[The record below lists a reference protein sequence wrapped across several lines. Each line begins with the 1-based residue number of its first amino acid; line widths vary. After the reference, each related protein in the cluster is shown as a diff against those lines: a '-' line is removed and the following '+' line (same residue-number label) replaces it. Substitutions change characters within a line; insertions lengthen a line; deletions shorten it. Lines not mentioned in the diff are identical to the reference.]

1 MAITHISVR
10 GARQHNLRDINVRI
24 PRNTL
29 TVVTGLSG
37 SGKSSLAFD
46 TIYAEG
52 QRRYVETLSAYARQF
67 LDQIERPDVDSIE
80 GLSPAISIEQK
91 TTSRSPRSTVGTI
104 TEIYDY
110 LRLLY
115 ASVGTP
121 HCPQCG
127 RPIARQTTDQIV
139 QRILQLGLG
148 ERVTVMAPV
157 VRGRKGEFKD
167 LLDQLDQQGFRARVD
182 GEQRDISEPLYL
194 DRRKNHTIEAV
205 IDRILLKPATP
216 ASASGLVSETAESKK
231 AVPGKPTV
239 EKRLETAVT
248 KALQMANGLVL
259 IAIAGSADQLFSSSM
274 ACPDCGLDVPKLEPR
289 SFSFNSNFGAC
300 PECHGLGSLYDL
312 DPAKVITDW
321 SKPLL
326 DGGLGPGSSSQYLLK
341 LVHLAAVRYKID
353 LKVPFEDLPV
363 RHQHILVYGPPKG
376 EAPRT
381 GFHGVLAF
389 LRDSMEEARSD
400 SYRESMMA
408 YMSATPCPACRGK
421 RLRPE
426 SLAVKI
432 GGLSIADFTAL
443 PLNRALSAAI
453 GLSFT
458 DREALIAERIRH
470 EIAER
475 LEFLCAV
482 GLTYLSLDRNAA
494 TLSGGEGQRIRLATQ
509 IGSKLRG
516 VLYVLD
522 EPSIGLHQRD
532 NNRLIDALI
541 KLRDLGNT
549 VLVVE
554 HDEDTIRHA
563 DYVLDL
569 GPGAGRLGG
578 FVVAEGT
585 PAQIM
590 ACPESL
596 TGRYLS
602 GATPMLQRSHPR
614 PLTGKWIT
622 ISGAREHNLQDLNI
636 RIPLGIMLVITGVS
650 GSGKSTLINDILYRS
665 LAQTLYGSREEP
677 GSHESLEGA
686 EQIDKV
692 IRIDQSP
699 IGRTPRS
706 NPATYTQ
713 VFSPIRDLFA
723 MLPES
728 RERGYKPGRFSF
740 NVTGGRCET
749 CQGDGQR
756 RIEMNFMPDVYVEC
770 EVCSG
775 RRYNQETMAVKFK
788 NHSIADILNL
798 TIEDALTVL
807 ADVPQV
813 RQKLQT
819 LVDVGLG
826 YIHLGQSATTL
837 SGGEAQRMKLARELS
852 KRQTGR
858 TLYLLD
864 EPTTGLH
871 FDDVRK
877 LLEVLHRL
885 ADLGN
890 SVLIIEHNLD
900 VIRNADWI
908 LDLGPEGGEDGGRV
922 VAEGRPAR
930 IAATAGSYTGQF
942 LARYYATPS
951 GHLEVLESEFT
962 LDDSTALLEPAPT
975 EPKNY
980 KTGPASDK
988 PQRRYGKKTG
998 VPEAEWSLPAKE
1010 TAPGATAKLGKS
1022 KKTAAKKTVTAAV
1035 KLDKAGAHA
1044 SGPGLISVTG
1054 DSPSILKKSAPKKA
1068 APKKTAPKKAAVKKT
1083 SSRKKAPVRP

>member
-1 MAITHISVR
+1 MPITHISVR

-115 ASVGTP
+115 ASIGTP
-121 HCPQCG
+121 HCPNCG
-127 RPIARQTTDQIV
+127 RPIAHQTADQIV
-139 QRILQLGLG
+139 QRILEQGRG
-148 ERVTVMAPV
+148 ERVTVMAPI
-157 VRGRKGEFKD
+157 VRGRKGEFKE
-167 LLDQLDQQGFRARVD
+167 LLDQLDRQGFRARVD
-182 GEQRDISEPLYL
+182 GELRDLSEPVLL

-205 IDRILLKPATP
+205 VDRILLKTSPVDAP
-216 ASASGLVSETAESKK
+216 PLP
-231 AVPGKPTV
+231 PGKPSV
-239 EKRLETAVT
+239 EKRLDLAVA
-248 KALQMANGLVL
+248 KALQLANGLVL
-259 IAIAGSADQLFSSSM
+259 VAVAGGSESPEQLFSSSM
-274 ACPDCGLDVPKLEPR
+274 ACPDCGLDVPRLEPR
-289 SFSFNSNFGAC
+289 SFSFNSAFGAC

-326 DGGLGPGSSSQYLLK
+326 DGLGPGSTSQYLLR
-341 LVHLAAVRYKID
+341 LIHLAADRYKID
-353 LKVPFEDLPV
+353 LQTPFEELPV
-363 RHQHILVYGPPKG
+363 KQQHLLVYGPPKG
-376 EAPRT
+376 EGPRT

-389 LRDSMEEARSD
+389 LRDSIEEARSD

-408 YMSATPCPACRGK
+408 YMSATPCPVCRGK

-453 GLSFT
+453 NLSFT
-458 DREALIAERIRH
+458 ERQSLIAERIRH

-482 GLTYLSLDRNAA
+482 GLNYLSLDRNAA

-509 IGSKLRG
+509 IGSRLRG

-532 NNRLIDALI
+532 NNRLIQALE

-554 HDEDTIRHA
+554 HDEETIRHA

-578 FVVAEGT
+578 QVVAQGT
-585 PAQIM
+585 PAEIM

-602 GATPMLQRSHPR
+602 GASGMLQRAHPR
-614 PLTGKWIT
+614 PLAGKWIT
-622 ISGAREHNLQDLNI
+622 VTGAREHNLQDVTI
-636 RIPLGIMLVITGVS
+636 RIPLGVMTLVTGVS

-665 LAQTLYGSREEP
+665 LAKSIYGSREEP
-677 GSHESLEGA
+677 GVHDTITGA

-723 MLPES
+723 MLPEA

-740 NVTGGRCET
+740 NVGGGRCEA

-756 RIEMNFMPDVYVEC
+756 RIEMNFMPDVYVQC
-770 EVCSG
+770 EICNG
-775 RRYNQETMAVKFK
+775 RRYNQETLAVKFK
-788 NHSIADILNL
+788 GHSIADILEL

-807 ADVPQV
+807 TDVPQV

-826 YIHLGQSATTL
+826 YVHLGQSATTL

-885 ADLGN
+885 TDLGN
-890 SVLIIEHNLD
+890 TVIIIEHNLD

-908 LDLGPEGGEDGGRV
+908 VDLGPEGGEDGGRIV
-922 VAEGRPAR
+922 GQGRPAK
-930 IAATAGSYTGQF
+930 IAATPGSYTGQF
-942 LARYYATPS
+942 LKRYYTSSSGRLAPS
-951 GHLEVLESEFT
+951 G
-962 LDDSTALLEPAPT
+962 LDDDSANADSVVTPATLPIAQVIADEPAKLT
-975 EPKNY
+975 
-980 KTGPASDK
+980 
-988 PQRRYGKKTG
+988 
-998 VPEAEWSLPAKE
+998 
-1010 TAPGATAKLGKS
+1010 TAKKYAAQ
-1022 KKTAAKKTVTAAV
+1022 KTATRRKKTV
-1035 KLDKAGAHA
+1035 L
-1044 SGPGLISVTG
+1044 P
-1054 DSPSILKKSAPKKA
+1054 
-1068 APKKTAPKKAAVKKT
+1068 
-1083 SSRKKAPVRP
+1083 